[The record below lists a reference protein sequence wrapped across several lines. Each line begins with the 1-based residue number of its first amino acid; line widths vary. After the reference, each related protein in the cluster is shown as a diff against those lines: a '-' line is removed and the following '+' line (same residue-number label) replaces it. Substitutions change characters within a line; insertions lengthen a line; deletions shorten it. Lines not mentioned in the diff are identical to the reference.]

1 MIVLGAG
8 IFQADELSG
17 FPLPPAWR
25 KATRNMI
32 MATASIERALALVK
46 DLEVAG
52 NPEVALVL
60 GSAAGELETTA
71 EFLSTWAKSKMA
83 RPILFQNSLHN
94 ATTGF
99 ASIHFK
105 ITGPVFTMSSLET
118 APQEG
123 IEMAEMLLKENAAK
137 VCIVTMIEGHK
148 ALAETI
154 GEENVREGACSL
166 VLSSEE
172 FAQERRL
179 NACAELPKNLAS
191 LNYTPESQTKPLLS
205 IARSGFFKFA
215 LGASV

>member
-8 IFQADELSG
+8 IFQGDELTG

-25 KATRNMI
+25 KATRNMV
-32 MATASIERALALVK
+32 MATASIERALASLTG
-46 DLEVAG
+46 LQVAG

-60 GSAAGELETTA
+60 GSASGELETTA
-71 EFLSTWAKSKMA
+71 DFLSTWAKSKMA

-99 ASIHFK
+99 AAIHFK
-105 ITGPVFTMSSLET
+105 IMGPVFTMSSFAT

-123 IEMAEMLLKENAAK
+123 VEMAEMLLKENSAK
-137 VCIVTMIEGHK
+137 VCIVTMVEGHK
-148 ALAETI
+148 ALAERI

-166 VLSSEE
+166 VLTSAEY
-172 FAQERRL
+172 AQEQRFVAR
-179 NACAELPKNLAS
+179 AELPQNLAS
-191 LNYTPESQTKPLLS
+191 FNYTPEPQTKPLLS

-215 LGASV
+215 LGASS